1 VVTMNI
7 KRIVKHLLTTRWQVR
22 RDFPPST
29 LSAIEAAIKAAE
41 TTHVGEIRF
50 AVEAALE
57 PSALF
62 EGLSAA
68 ERAIEVFSKM
78 RVWDTRHNNGMLI
91 YLLLADRAVEIV
103 ADRAIHAKVGA
114 EEWMKVCRRMEAAF
128 AQSDYES
135 GAVGGVKAVA
145 QHLAAHFPARGSGI
159 NELPDEA
166 IVL

>member
-1 VVTMNI
+1 MDI
-7 KRIVKHLLTTRWQVR
+7 KRIVKHLLTTRWQVK

-29 LSAIEAAIKAAE
+29 LSAIETAFRAAE
-41 TTHVGEIRF
+41 ATHVGEIRF

-62 EGLSAA
+62 DGLSAA
-68 ERAIEVFSKM
+68 ERAIDVFAQM
-78 RVWDTRHNNGMLI
+78 RVWDTRHNNGLLI

-103 ADRAIHAKVGA
+103 ADRGINAKVGA
-114 EEWMKVCRRMEAAF
+114 AEWMKVCRQMEAAF

-135 GAVGGVKAVA
+135 GAVGGVEAVA
-145 QHLAAHFPARGSGI
+145 WHLAAHFPARGSGI

-166 IVL
+166 VVL